1 MSGAADVYRPGYIGA
16 CTFAGIRSPLR
27 DWGVGHG
34 RLTIGARAHFNSQGS
49 NRFAMRW
56 MRCHIQRS
64 PPWWGKSHVMRE
76 KISWPQAS
84 TPESELG
91 YSRWFGEKRVM
102 LRLLRKR
109 DSSYNHAIWEIVDFE
124 VNRFFKSVS

>member
-1 MSGAADVYRPGYIGA
+1 MRSDHDTTRESSLGAVSHALFMILNLASGDNGKDMSGAADVYSPGYIGA

-27 DWGVGHG
+27 AWGVGHG
-34 RLTIGARAHFNSQGS
+34 RLTIGARAHFNTQGS
-49 NRFAMRW
+49 NCFAMRW

-76 KISWPQAS
+76 KISWPEAS

-91 YSRWFGEKRVM
+91 Y
-102 LRLLRKR
+102 
-109 DSSYNHAIWEIVDFE
+109 
-124 VNRFFKSVS
+124 